1 MLFFT
6 NLTWLNNQTAPL
18 RGATKEN
25 NMRINECCLKDIKAR
40 ENKREDI
47 AEARIFFVASMA
59 LLILL
64 SIVGNM
70 EYSDCVNLGVC

>member
-1 MLFFT
+1 M
-6 NLTWLNNQTAPL
+6 
-18 RGATKEN
+18 K
-25 NMRINECCLKDIKAR
+25 INECCLKDIKAR

-47 AEARIFFVASMA
+47 AEARVFFVASMA

>member
-1 MLFFT
+1 MKI
-6 NLTWLNNQTAPL
+6 NQCCK
-18 RGATKEN
+18 KE
-25 NMRINECCLKDIKAR
+25 IKDR
-40 ENKREDI
+40 EKKLQDI
-47 AEARIFFVASMA
+47 AEARVFFVASMA

>member
-1 MLFFT
+1 M
-6 NLTWLNNQTAPL
+6 
-18 RGATKEN
+18 K
-25 NMRINECCLKDIKAR
+25 INECCLKDIKAR
-40 ENKREDI
+40 ENKLQDI
-47 AEARIFFVASMA
+47 AEARVFFVASMA

>member
-1 MLFFT
+1 MKI
-6 NLTWLNNQTAPL
+6 NQ
-18 RGATKEN
+18 
-25 NMRINECCLKDIKAR
+25 CCLKDIKAR

-47 AEARIFFVASMA
+47 AEARVFFVASMA

-70 EYSDCVNLGVC
+70 EYNDCVNLGVC